1 MQTYVFFARSPTL
14 VRLHLELL
22 VLARREFIAIR
33 RMGVYYAMAE
43 GRNRKT

>member
-1 MQTYVFFARSPTL
+1 MQTYVFFTRSPTL

-33 RMGVYYAMAE
+33 RMGVYYGMV
-43 GRNRKT
+43 GDRNWNM